1 MAMQE
6 LAGKTIAV
14 LAADG
19 VEEMELVEPKIFL
32 SERGA
37 SVNILSPTGAGKQ
50 IQAVNFMEI
59 ADKFTVDKHVGDA
72 DPNDYDLLLI
82 PGGTWSPDFLRV
94 NEDAVE
100 FIKRFSQTGKPI
112 ASICHGP
119 WTLIDA
125 GLVRGKKI
133 TSVLN
138 IRQDLENAGATW
150 VDQEVVVDGNVIT
163 SRTPLDLA
171 AFNEAI
177 LKALS
182 TKPSS

>member
-100 FIKRFSQTGKPI
+100 FIKRFSTN
-112 ASICHGP
+112 S
-119 WTLIDA
+119 
-125 GLVRGKKI
+125 GLALSQARRA
-133 TSVLN
+133 LYRN
-138 IRQDLENAGATW
+138 LDLEFHKAMEVTGTDSVAVMAGENSVEGLT
-150 VDQEVVVDGNVIT
+150 
-163 SRTPLDLA
+163 
-171 AFNEAI
+171 AFVE
-177 LKALS
+177 KR
-182 TKPSS
+182 KPVWKR